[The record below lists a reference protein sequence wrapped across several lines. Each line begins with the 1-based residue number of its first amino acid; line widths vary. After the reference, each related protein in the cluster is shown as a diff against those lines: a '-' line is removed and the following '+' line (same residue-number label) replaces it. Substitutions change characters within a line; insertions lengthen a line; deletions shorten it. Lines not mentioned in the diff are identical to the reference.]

1 MNLKPF
7 YVSFCAASALLIAS
21 EAYGDTQTLPHST
34 ASEFWWVGLASAL
47 VGAISALL
55 TPIVK
60 DFFIQRAN
68 ERRAKSISQHEIFRN
83 YAAPLAA
90 ASEKL
95 LWRFAEIFI
104 EKRHHFLKSATFP
117 LVYNEYKRRSTL
129 YRIAC
134 LLGWIRAIHLEL
146 SALPRG
152 ASGFLTPVSG
162 AIARVQSALA
172 DGPHVEIHRLER
184 MCEIWNLSLKE
195 LSEDRKR
202 KLATEFEVK
211 LYGLGGDAL
220 RHDTTSL
227 EGLAQERKFEICR
240 ALSHYLC
247 QEVRRANISDEIIN
261 ETLSRAVAGLSY
273 REALIYRDW
282 QDAIGDTM
290 LEPDPDS
297 VRRFKLIGYERF
309 EGVLSG
315 NSLWMEV
322 FRDSIIDIDF
332 DFIDPSDFRAK
343 QLQDLAAGVSEIILS
358 LRDTEE
364 GDLVQSSV
372 LEVANKLANPGS

>member
-1 MNLKPF
+1 MNLKVF
-7 YVSFCAASALLIAS
+7 YFTLCATSVLLVAS
-21 EAYGDTQTLPHST
+21 EVYGQAQTAPNS
-34 ASEFWWVGLASAL
+34 AAPQFWWVGVASAL
-47 VGAISALL
+47 IGAISALL
-55 TPIVK
+55 TPVVK
-60 DFFIQRAN
+60 DLFIQRAN

-104 EKRHHFLKSATFP
+104 EKRHHFLKSATLP
-117 LVYNEYKRRSTL
+117 LVYNEYKRTSTL

-162 AIARVQSALA
+162 AIAKVQSALA

-184 MCEIWNLSLKE
+184 MCEIWDLSLKE
-195 LSEDRKR
+195 LDENGKR
-202 KLATEFEVK
+202 VLATEFEVK

-220 RHDTTSL
+220 RHDTKSL
-227 EGLAQERKFEICR
+227 EGLDQEKKFEICR

-247 QEVRRANISDEIIN
+247 QETRRAKISDEIIN
-261 ETLSRAVAGLSY
+261 ETLGRAVAGLSY

-315 NSLWMEV
+315 NFLWMEV

-343 QLQDLAAGVSEIILS
+343 QLRDLAAGVSGIILS
-358 LRDTEE
+358 LRGTEE
-364 GDLVQSSV
+364 GDLVQSPV
-372 LEVANKLANPGS
+372 LDVANKLANARG